1 MLTLL
6 RTVFDQPD
14 TDQVAAQFARVVEAL
29 QAKFP
34 AAAQHLAATE
44 GDLLALCGL
53 LARSDGRSGPT
64 TPGATQ
70 PGDPPTYRR
79 GRHLPRP

>member
-14 TDQVAAQFARVVEAL
+14 AAEVRAQCDRVVEAL

-34 AAAQHLAATE
+34 AAAEHLADARD
-44 GDLLALCGL
+44 DLLAFTAFPREVWRRCG
-53 LARSDGRSGPT
+53 
-64 TPGATQ
+64 
-70 PGDPPTYRR
+70 
-79 GRHLPRP
+79 